1 MYNSSTSQIK
11 NFKPLAIFCSWMYL
25 CLTWSET
32 PKKVFLVMRLIIDM
46 FYINRIMRKPSRRS
60 AALLHMSSVMRKPA
74 FYICKIKA
82 QISCT
87 VTAQRLCLRYIK
99 HTIPLLHKSR
109 ERGGS
114 VVEYGLWSERT
125 GARNLP
131 TSASCI
137 LEQDT
142 FLPEST
148 GNTQKVRA
156 LS

>member
-1 MYNSSTSQIK
+1 MSDLVRNSQES
-11 NFKPLAIFCSWMYL
+11 F
-25 CLTWSET
+25 
-32 PKKVFLVMRLIIDM
+32 
-46 FYINRIMRKPSRRS
+46 
-60 AALLHMSSVMRKPA
+60 
-74 FYICKIKA
+74 
-82 QISCT
+82 SCDEAHYSYVLYEPHHEKT
-87 VTAQRLCLRYIK
+87 CFF
-99 HTIPLLHKSR
+99 LLHKSR

-142 FLPEST
+142 FLPKST
-148 GNTQKVRA
+148 GNTQKVGA

>member
-1 MYNSSTSQIK
+1 
-11 NFKPLAIFCSWMYL
+11 
-25 CLTWSET
+25 
-32 PKKVFLVMRLIIDM
+32 
-46 FYINRIMRKPSRRS
+46 
-60 AALLHMSSVMRKPA
+60 MRKPA

-87 VTAQRLCLRYIK
+87 VTAQRLCLRYK
-99 HTIPLLHKSR
+99 KRTIPLLHKSR

-142 FLPEST
+142 FLPKST
-148 GNTQKVRA
+148 GNTCRKWGLCPDMTEKLLTWTLNLNTNKHNFTHPKFQASSLCGCTARSQTLKFF
-156 LS
+156 L